1 MLTQIN
7 PKSKKLTDLHKGV
20 ITLVQLQRQYK
31 ELERDITDLKASL
44 VPLLQIGEAM
54 SCPEGL
60 VKKKEGRKVFTIIDA
75 EATVRMERLKNAF
88 LDNGEAII
96 KIGEPYLEVNL
107 L

>member
-20 ITLVQLQRQYK
+20 ITLVQLQREYK
-31 ELERDITDLKASL
+31 ELEKDISNLKSSL
-44 VPLLQIGEAM
+44 VPLLKIGEAM

-60 VKKKEGRKVFTIIDA
+60 VKKKEGRKVFTIIEADA
-75 EATVRMERLKNAF
+75 EAQLERLKNTF
-88 LDNGEAII
+88 LANGEAII
-96 KIGEPYLEVNL
+96 KTGDPYLEVTL